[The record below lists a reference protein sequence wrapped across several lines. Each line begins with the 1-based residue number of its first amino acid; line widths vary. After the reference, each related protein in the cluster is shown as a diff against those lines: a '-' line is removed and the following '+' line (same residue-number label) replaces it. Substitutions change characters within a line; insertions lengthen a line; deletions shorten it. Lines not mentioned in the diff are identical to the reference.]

1 MPIEVSRLAR
11 RPDLLVESISIHGS
25 TVFMNQVSEIV
36 LRVTTDHNLVREW
49 ELVLLAQGLSPSV
62 RPNAGGVFLSVP
74 EAEADRARAALLAYD
89 NENAVKGA
97 DRHEPASSAS
107 LLAGGMV
114 SGIFILV
121 MFCVTTVWF
130 ATVSWFERGGADAD
144 RILHGELWRTVTAL
158 TLHADFGHAVSNAVA
173 AAIFLG
179 MVGSLLGLGLGCALV
194 LLAGAGGN
202 LANAFLHG
210 SPHVAVGAST
220 AVFGAVGVIG
230 GLSMAKHRRSASS
243 RRRAWLSFAAALALL
258 AMLGTGGA
266 RVDVWAHLCG
276 LLVGGVLGIAAA
288 YIAPRSPD
296 LRVQWACG
304 SVAIGVLIYSW
315 TLALR

>member
-1 MPIEVSRLAR
+1 M
-11 RPDLLVESISIHGS
+11 
-25 TVFMNQVSEIV
+25 
-36 LRVTTDHNLVREW
+36 
-49 ELVLLAQGLSPSV
+49 
-62 RPNAGGVFLSVP
+62 
-74 EAEADRARAALLAYD
+74 
-89 NENAVKGA
+89 
-97 DRHEPASSAS
+97 
-107 LLAGGMV
+107 
-114 SGIFILV
+114 
-121 MFCVTTVWF
+121 
-130 ATVSWFERGGADAD
+130 
-144 RILHGELWRTVTAL
+144 TAL

-179 MVGSLLGLGLGCALV
+179 MVCSLLGLGLGCALV

-288 YIAPRSPD
+288 YITPRPPG

-304 SVAIGVLIYSW
+304 SVAVGVLIYSW